1 MGGQGIDV
9 SPKIVVGV
17 GEVAE
22 LFFFGVG
29 GIGVGGGRRREGRSL
44 ARSFKTCPETFVL
57 NARGWSKRPASGG
70 SEMILRRRVCRCGVV
85 SGRRGASLK
94 RRVCDFVG
102 GRGGIY
108 ALSAWHSG
116 EKGTRVLTVVLHGRC
131 SKMYQFSL
139 LEVGRQGL
147 HARDATQVH
156 ANHLGMTRVGI
167 CTIIAP
173 GGVV

>member
-17 GEVAE
+17 GEVVE
-22 LFFFGVG
+22 LFFFRRG
-29 GIGVGGGRRREGRSL
+29 GNWRGRGSASGGPISRTFL
-44 ARSFKTCPETFVL
+44 QTCPETFVL
-57 NARGWSKRPASGG
+57 NERGWSKRPASGG
-70 SEMILRRRVCRCGVV
+70 PGMTLRRRVCRCRVV

-167 CTIIAP
+167 CTIIAQ